1 MGQQL
6 TTGAFS
12 IAGMAIG
19 NAFLPGLGT
28 AIGGM
33 IGTMAGGLIG
43 SMLFGRNRKP
53 LISDIQTGNSSFGNP
68 VPILYGTARLPT
80 TMIWCDQVKKTSGGI
95 GKGLGG
101 SSTYKFHQSAA
112 FALCEGPAKVLKI
125 FLDGKLFWDGTSAN
139 PVELTKKTF
148 LIRGYPGDETQV
160 PDWLIRGWVNDH
172 VDTVLDACPAYRGLN
187 YMIFQ
192 GVDLNNYGGRMPQ
205 VSCVVASNPT
215 ETTVFKPLAF
225 LATDPDPGSQTSLA
239 LDFDHA
245 SGVDWSRNWLYVL
258 AANGTIRVYD
268 LATNQCIQQKTRAEL
283 ATFWPVYGDVT
294 YFTAL
299 ACCNGSKLYVVA
311 NIYAFPTT
319 NNGSWLW
326 VIDPNTLTIETQTRL
341 GPVTN
346 RFAGYSLVSSLT
358 CFQLTSIYGSVDMI
372 AGTDFFQGPFV
383 VDPLT
388 GAIGMIPFDTT
399 AYSYGVNIIVGK
411 SDELLGLVDIWLVDD
426 ISFNPGTDADP
437 PGTRIAKVQAAGSDP
452 SSIGT
457 SYQLMTTLHPTD
469 FGLVRTSGGIIQSG
483 VVAIYDG
490 ADDSIIMTEYQI
502 TGYTPTLTT
511 GKWSPTLGMVW
522 TNPNWLGPQ
531 EQMPNTILDG
541 NSVGAAINF
550 LGSGGGVPVVDTATG
565 TLAVS
570 SIATA
575 DAARAPAIFGG
586 MSYNSQ
592 SNSVVYRDVTGQW
605 YVAYLQRGEGVEVS
619 VAAIIADLCT
629 RVGVDSA
636 MIDVSA
642 VTATTVGYVV
652 PDLKSAGQAIADLCH
667 VYQIDMVESDYK
679 LRFVPRGRAS
689 VATIPQSS
697 LRSLNDNDPAQYW
710 SVKKAQ
716 EQEMPLQINVKYSDP
731 ALDYQPGAAYAKRIT
746 LPIPTQYSKR
756 RMQID
761 LPVVANNQ
769 EARAIAETWLYTLWA
784 SRDTYETGLSS
795 TYLWL
800 DPTDNVTVSLD
811 NGDSYTA
818 RIEQID
824 TGADLSLKL
833 TLASEDQTVYAA
845 PGTGGA
851 VYTTG
856 AQHLTIGGY
865 ADLLL
870 FNVPLLQDA
879 DAAPA
884 GQSRV
889 YYAAGAAAGWT
900 GGQIYKS
907 TDSINW
913 PAWGVLPGAATSGFA
928 LTALGDTTSPFA
940 TDYTNT
946 VTVQLR
952 AGATLPSS
960 IAYIDAMNGANA
972 ALLGSEIIQFM
983 TVTDN
988 ADGSLTLSDIVRG
1001 RRGTEWATSTHV
1013 AGELFLMLEVGTVV
1027 GNVITSAEIGTSELF
1042 KLVPNG
1048 TSINTTP
1055 SEGFAYSGYD
1065 LKPYAPINYKRAN
1078 SGSPPDLIVT
1088 WVRRTRIGGGLID
1101 GSDTAPLYEDSEA
1114 YEAYI
1119 LPNAGAITAFV
1130 PTDALTYTRAYT
1142 GLSSATLTY
1151 TAAQQATDGF
1161 TAATDTLYLAVY
1173 QISGTVGRGF
1183 RGYQALPAF

>member
-1 MGQQL
+1 MGQQAG
-6 TTGAFS
+6 TAAFQL
-12 IAGMAIG
+12 A
-19 NAFLPGLGT
+19 GT
-28 AIGGM
+28 AIGSYFGGP
-33 IGTMAGGLIG
+33 IGGAIGSMAGGLIG
-43 SMLFGRNRKP
+43 SFIFGKHKQP
-53 LISDIQTGNSSFGNP
+53 LITDVQTGNASYGNP
-68 VPILYGTARLPT
+68 IPILYGTARLPA

-95 GKGLGG
+95 GKGL
-101 SSTYKFHQSAA
+101 SSGTYKFHQSAA

-125 FLDGKLFWDGTSAN
+125 FLDSKLFWDGTAAT
-139 PVELTKKTF
+139 PVELTKHTF
-148 LIRGYPGDETQV
+148 LIRGYPGSETQV
-160 PDWLIRGWVNDH
+160 ADWLILGWVNDH
-172 VDTVLDACPAYRGLN
+172 VATVLNACPAYRGLC

-215 ETTVFKPLAF
+215 VTTTFKPLAY
-225 LATDPDPGSQTSLA
+225 LANDPDPGSQGSIA
-239 LDFDHA
+239 LYTNSG

-258 AANGTIRVYD
+258 SSNGTIRVYD
-268 LATNQCIQQKTRAEL
+268 LTTEVCIQEKTKADL
-283 ATFWPVYGDVT
+283 ATFWPTFGEVT
-294 YFTAL
+294 YFSGL
-299 ACCNGSKLYVVA
+299 ACCNGSQLYVVA
-311 NIYAFPTT
+311 NIYHVPTT
-319 NNGSWLW
+319 YNGCYLW
-326 VIDPNTLTIETQTRL
+326 TIDPITLTITNQIRL
-341 GPVTN
+341 GPALSP
-346 RFAGYSLVSSLT
+346 FLGYSGVQSLT
-358 CFQLTSIYGSVDMI
+358 CFQTTDLYGSVDLV
-372 AGTDFFQGPFV
+372 AGTDAFDGPFV
-383 VDPLT
+383 VNPLT
-388 GAIGMIPFDTT
+388 GAIGMITGFDTSL
-399 AYSYGVNIIVGK
+399 YQWPVNLVPGK
-411 SDELLGLVDIWLVDD
+411 SDATLGLVDLWLVDD
-426 ISFNPGTDADP
+426 QTTNLGTDADP
-437 PGTRIAKVQAAGSDP
+437 PGLRIAKVQVAGSDP
-452 SSIGT
+452 SSVNT
-457 SYQLMTTLHPTD
+457 SYALMATLYPTD
-469 FGLVRTSGGIIQSG
+469 FGLVRTTGSIIQQG
-483 VVAIYDG
+483 VVAIYD
-490 ADDSIIMTEYQI
+490 AVDDSIIMTQYTC
-502 TGYTPTLTT
+502 TGYTPNTT
-511 GKWSPTLGMVW
+511 TAKWSPTLGMVW
-522 TNPNWLGPQ
+522 TNPDWSGPQ
-531 EQMPNTILDG
+531 EHMPNSILDG
-541 NSVGAAINF
+541 NVVGGAINF
-550 LGSGGGVPVVDTATG
+550 IGGVPVPDTTTG
-565 TLAVS
+565 TLS
-570 SIATA
+570 YSPIATA
-575 DAARAPAIFGG
+575 DASRAIATFGG
-586 MSYNSQ
+586 SHYNSQ
-592 SNSVVYRDVTGQW
+592 SNSLVYRDNTGQY
-605 YVAYLQRGEGVEVS
+605 YVAYLQRSQGAEIS
-619 VAAIIADLCT
+619 VATIIADLCA
-629 RVGVDSA
+629 RVGVDAA

-642 VTATTVGYVV
+642 VTATTQGYVV

-679 LRFVPRGRAS
+679 LKFVPRGQAS
-689 VATIPQSS
+689 VATILQAALCPSTEE
-697 LRSLNDNDPAQYW
+697 DPSQFW
-710 SVKKAQ
+710 SVKSAQ
-716 EQEMPLQINVKYSDP
+716 EQEMPLQVNLKYADP
-731 ALDYQPGAAYAKRIT
+731 ALDYQPSAAYARRIA

-756 RMQID
+756 KMQID
-761 LPVVANNQ
+761 LPVVAHNE
-769 EARAIAETWLYTLWA
+769 EARAIAENWLYTLWA
-784 SRDTYETGLSS
+784 SRDTYETGLSQH
-795 TYLWL
+795 YLWL
-800 DPTDNVTVSLD
+800 DPTDNVTVTLD
-811 NGDSYTA
+811 NGDSYVA
-818 RIEQID
+818 RIEQIE
-824 TGADLSLKL
+824 TGVDLGLKL
-833 TLASEDQTVYAA
+833 TLAAEDQTVYAP

-851 VYTTG
+851 VYATG

-870 FNVPLLQDA
+870 FNVPLLRDA

-940 TDYTNT
+940 TDYTNS

-960 IAYIDAMNGANA
+960 IAYVDSMNGANA

-988 ADGSLTLSDIVRG
+988 VDGSLTLSDIVRG

-1013 AGELFLMLEVGTVV
+1013 AGELFLMLEVGSVV

-1114 YEAYI
+1114 YEAYV
-1119 LPNAGAITAFV
+1119 LPNAGAITAFN

-1151 TAAQQATDGF
+1151 TAAQMATDSF
-1161 TAATDTLYLAVY
+1161 VPATDTLYLAVY